1 MSQLSQRLSTETLE
15 NIFAGK
21 TQQEKEAM
29 IAEGNYEAARECVRL
44 GNFDDAIKMLDI
56 IEKELPRGIERM
68 RLQFSGLALEGSLSS
83 SGVANKMSFAAADNN
98 YIFFE
103 ALRRGNVEMVSR
115 CATLPNAD
123 LFLIALGSG
132 SRKSQKT
139 GFNLGRLMQSPDL
152 AKDECLRRLPS
163 VDFLHEIATVEFYD
177 VANMLLKNIS
187 FLDNLLSIQ
196 GEERNKISRYVDVV
210 NLEMLEK
217 ELGEFY
223 CKMFE
228 LFPNELK
235 GDIQGRDYNG
245 FMRMLSQ
252 QSILAPLS
260 MISKIIAHWSCHEG
274 NQARVLEL
282 KTNVCTIYERNC
294 RDPFKKEVLRY
305 IVNPELLAQI
315 GPIHEHT
322 SRKDA
327 FCAEIMRQTYVKLME
342 SPAIEADVDAKHS
355 LSSVVALDVF
365 AQVWS
370 KARNISLIRDASLA
384 LCQKE
389 VPPELQAQI
398 LAPSTQYRGGF
409 APDALHGYYPEITE
423 NFQHDQKTK
432 NHVQKVV
439 CEVFHDNALTRSSI
453 IDRNIFFVN
462 GERGNRIKESQ
473 TIYGAPQ
480 RSPEVVGAAAAS
492 GIVQEDGAQENIGR
506 P

>member
-1 MSQLSQRLSTETLE
+1 MSQLSQRLLTETLE
-15 NIFAGK
+15 DIFAGK

-29 IAEGNYEAARECVRL
+29 IAEENYEAARECVRL
-44 GNFDDAIKMLDI
+44 GNFDDAIKMFDI
-56 IEKELPRGIERM
+56 IEKELPRGIER
-68 RLQFSGLALEGSLSS
+68 LTLLFSGRSLEGSLSS
-83 SGVANKMSFAAADNN
+83 SRVANKMSFSAADNN

-152 AKDECLRRLPS
+152 AKDECLKRLSS
-163 VDFLHEIATVEFYD
+163 VDLLHEIAIAEFYD

-196 GEERNKISRYVDVV
+196 DEERHKISRYVDVA

-235 GDIQGRDYNG
+235 GDIQGHDYNG

-260 MISKIIAHWSCHEG
+260 MISKIIAHWSCQEG
-274 NQARVLEL
+274 NQARIHEV
-282 KTNVCTIYERNC
+282 KTNVCAIYERNC
-294 RDPFKKEVLRY
+294 RDPLKKEVLHY

-315 GPIHEHT
+315 GPIHDHT

-327 FCAEIMRQTYVKLME
+327 FCAEIMRQIYVKLME
-342 SPAIEADVDAKHS
+342 SPAIEAGVDAKHS
-355 LSSVVALDVF
+355 LASVVALDVF

-370 KARNISLIRDASLA
+370 KARNISLIRDSSLA
-384 LCQKE
+384 LCQRGIA
-389 VPPELQAQI
+389 PELQEQI
-398 LAPSTQYRGGF
+398 LAPSEEGYGGF
-409 APDALHGYYPEITE
+409 MPDALHGYHPEITE
-423 NFQHDQKTK
+423 NFQRDEKTK
-432 NHVQKVV
+432 KHVQKVV

-453 IDRNIFFVN
+453 IDRNIVFVN

-473 TIYGAPQ
+473 TIYGVPQ
-480 RSPEVVGAAAAS
+480 RSPEVVAAAAAS
-492 GIVQEDGAQENIGR
+492 AGQEEAGQDMSLS
-506 P
+506 